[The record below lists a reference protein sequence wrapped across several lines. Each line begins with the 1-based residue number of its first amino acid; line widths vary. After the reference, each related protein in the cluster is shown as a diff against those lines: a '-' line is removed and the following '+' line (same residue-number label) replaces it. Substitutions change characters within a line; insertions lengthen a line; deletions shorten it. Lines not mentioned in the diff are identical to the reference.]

1 MYCTFNAM
9 RQKVDGKRW
18 LISLL
23 HSRLERISELGRAVL
38 VVPTRQREMTCQQ
51 GSRVGDSPV
60 RGPLWSESTW
70 FFIRNEMLA
79 HLQETGQT
87 MYCCLNYIR
96 YVTDLQFV
104 PSEWMMNI
112 VEMKKKKR
120 ELKAVIS
127 PTNKMKNTNSKE
139 EKKKRTS

>member
-1 MYCTFNAM
+1 
-9 RQKVDGKRW
+9 
-18 LISLL
+18 
-23 HSRLERISELGRAVL
+23 
-38 VVPTRQREMTCQQ
+38 
-51 GSRVGDSPV
+51 
-60 RGPLWSESTW
+60 
-70 FFIRNEMLA
+70 MLA

-112 VEMKKKKR
+112 VEMKKKKKKKKKR